1 MDELTTIAKQYSK
14 ELDDIIQIFEEVG
27 CSKDQLKKV
36 LEGKSYVKWTELE
49 DMALQSKNE
58 RQLSYLL
65 KTKGQE
71 EVDRRAT
78 FLGIVV

>member
-1 MDELTTIAKQYSK
+1 MKI
-14 ELDDIIQIFEEVG
+14 EVVKTNSTETSTG
-27 CSKDQLKKV
+27 IERYV
-36 LEGKSYVKWTELE
+36 TRGKSYVKWTELE